1 MMRIKKLKPL
11 NRQLNNKISSLV
23 MNSQATELKSGDAGN
38 RSPSRLRSKHERR
51 PAKPKP
57 NGELN
62 RGNTL
67 QKWNAKPKP
76 GAAKPS
82 SHGVKQAAQEQKF
95 EAEMDPRPNRT
106 QPLRVSGRWNSR
118 AGILEHAMAHGPE
131 NLQSHP
137 DERTEPNWN
146 SSRCHLLWV
155 GTEAGTL
162 MRARGPG
169 RANWCAH
176 TRKNQKQK

>member
-11 NRQLNNKISSLV
+11 NHRLNNKISSLV

-67 QKWNAKPKP
+67 QKRNAKPKP

-106 QPLRVSGRWNSR
+106 QPPAREREVKLLSGNPGARYGSWT
-118 AGILEHAMAHGPE
+118 
-131 NLQSHP
+131 
-137 DERTEPNWN
+137 TE
-146 SSRCHLLWV
+146 SAIAS
-155 GTEAGTL
+155 
-162 MRARGPG
+162 
-169 RANWCAH
+169 
-176 TRKNQKQK
+176 